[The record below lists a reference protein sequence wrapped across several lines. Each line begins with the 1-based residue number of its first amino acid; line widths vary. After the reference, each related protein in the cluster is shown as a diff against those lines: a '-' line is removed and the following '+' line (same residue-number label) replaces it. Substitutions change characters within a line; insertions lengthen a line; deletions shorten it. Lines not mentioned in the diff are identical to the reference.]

1 MIGASPRPTDSGHS
15 ATKIYNGKGE
25 MQNEKKRR
33 QNRKTARH
41 RRNDCGHRRCSR
53 RHGDGRFGPND
64 PITREQLA
72 VFLYRYAKS
81 RNFVVPAY
89 ATFKQPDASQID
101 SWALD
106 AMKWAYSKEII
117 EEANG
122 KLTPLD
128 NAARH
133 MIATALMQFCESYSM

>member
-25 MQNEKKRR
+25 MQNEKNAGKIVRLLVIAVM
-33 QNRKTARH
+33 TAVIAGALGVTASAAR
-41 RRNDCGHRRCSR
+41 D
-53 RHGDGRFGPND
+53 D

-72 VFLYRYAKS
+72 VFLYHYAKS